1 MADDEFHNPDK
12 QKNEDKNDYK
22 KLGAAELR
30 ELNTHLAS
38 GSGLI
43 H

>member
-1 MADDEFHNPDK
+1 MKNFTTPINK
-12 QKNEDKNDYK
+12 KNEDKNDYK